1 MVFALLAIGPARAES
16 LVVSL
21 SFNRLA
27 VTSSYTGASVAVFG
41 AVERDGQAGRAPAPT
56 TWW

>member
-1 MVFALLAIGPARAES
+1 M
-16 LVVSL
+16 VSL
-21 SFNRLA
+21 SFTRLA

-41 AVERDGQAGRAPAPT
+41 AVERDGQAGRAPAAT